1 VKIFVIPV
9 VITLLMLAILLV
21 SNVALR
27 RQQDAFLGVVGGSLS
42 TSTTTARLL
51 LSVAEVQSDVLRYA
65 QLRERVAPDDAVLAN
80 LKRSI
85 TNRYAAM
92 EDLFKTIKGTSG
104 AGEADAVNNISDFL
118 TIHKAV
124 SARVLGG
131 EAVNASTV
139 STLMAHY
146 QQLQSYIVELATR
159 SLESAQAAEA
169 NTRRYIEN
177 FVHYLL
183 LGSAV
188 AVLVAVALT
197 FYVGRAIS
205 NPIARLVALMSHIA
219 AGNPAANVPG
229 VERNDEIGDMA
240 RAVEVFAS
248 LTQELRKREQSL
260 IESRALAESASQ
272 HKSQFLANM
281 SHELRTPLNSVLGF
295 TEMLSDG
302 IYGELPE
309 RAKGALA
316 KVEANGRHLL
326 GLINDVLDLSKIE
339 AGQLKLSLG
348 EYSLAELVN
357 GLIAS
362 TEALARTKGLALT
375 TTIAPGLP
383 PGKGDERR
391 LAQVLINLV
400 GNAVKFT
407 ESGAVEVRARRV
419 HDEFEITVRDT
430 GPGIAPED
438 QERIFSEFQQV
449 DDSSTRSK
457 GGTGLGLAISKRI
470 IEIHGGT
477 LTVESALGKG
487 STFRV
492 QLPVRVEEPSEVPA

>member
-1 VKIFVIPV
+1 
-9 VITLLMLAILLV
+9 
-21 SNVALR
+21 
-27 RQQDAFLGVVGGSLS
+27 
-42 TSTTTARLL
+42 
-51 LSVAEVQSDVLRYA
+51 
-65 QLRERVAPDDAVLAN
+65 
-80 LKRSI
+80 
-85 TNRYAAM
+85 
-92 EDLFKTIKGTSG
+92 
-104 AGEADAVNNISDFL
+104 
-118 TIHKAV
+118 
-124 SARVLGG
+124 
-131 EAVNASTV
+131 
-139 STLMAHY
+139 
-146 QQLQSYIVELATR
+146 
-159 SLESAQAAEA
+159 
-169 NTRRYIEN
+169 
-177 FVHYLL
+177 
-183 LGSAV
+183 
-188 AVLVAVALT
+188 
-197 FYVGRAIS
+197 
-205 NPIARLVALMSHIA
+205 VALMSHIA